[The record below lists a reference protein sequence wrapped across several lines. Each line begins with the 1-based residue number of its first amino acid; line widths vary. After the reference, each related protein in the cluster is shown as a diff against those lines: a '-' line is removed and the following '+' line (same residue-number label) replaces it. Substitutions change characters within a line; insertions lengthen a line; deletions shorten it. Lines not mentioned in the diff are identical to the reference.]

1 MLGGRG
7 RGGDPT
13 SDCILS
19 SAWRRSPEAG
29 EREEVVT
36 RRRERT
42 DTQRQ
47 EAGRQALAGSD
58 PSPAF
63 SLLPEPRHPGAQI
76 SFFNCHLGKYQL
88 PHLPAVQLLPW
99 SHVC

>member
-1 MLGGRG
+1 MLKG

-29 EREEVVT
+29 EREEAVT

-42 DTQRQ
+42 DARQRD
-47 EAGRQALAGSD
+47 AGHQGPCRLRPQTS
-58 PSPAF
+58 
-63 SLLPEPRHPGAQI
+63 
-76 SFFNCHLGKYQL
+76 
-88 PHLPAVQLLPW
+88 V
-99 SHVC
+99 

>member
-36 RRRERT
+36 RRRECT
-42 DTQRQ
+42 DAQRQ
-47 EAGRQALAGSD
+47 EAGRQALTGSD
-58 PSPAF
+58 PRPAF
-63 SLLPEPRHPGAQI
+63 SLLPEPRHPGAQRE
-76 SFFNCHLGKYQL
+76 L
-88 PHLPAVQLLPW
+88 A
-99 SHVC
+99 

>member
-36 RRRERT
+36 R
-42 DTQRQ
+42 
-47 EAGRQALAGSD
+47 
-58 PSPAF
+58 
-63 SLLPEPRHPGAQI
+63 SLL
-76 SFFNCHLGKYQL
+76 L
-88 PHLPAVQLLPW
+88 PSDVQKLEAAPDLPIWKADYVSLTSTCP
-99 SHVC
+99 SRD